1 MSSTQKRLAAK
12 ILKCGV
18 GRVWI
23 DPSPKK
29 ISATKVFQAITRS
42 DIRGFISDDIIK
54 KRPEKKRTKNLPKR
68 QQRKGSIKGAK
79 GARIGKKNDW
89 FKKIRPQRRMIK
101 ELKNTNSLKPG
112 AYRMLYMKVKG
123 GMFRSKA
130 HLQLYL
136 DDKKLLEEKK
146 NV

>member
-1 MSSTQKRLAAK
+1 MKVTILPCPWNIEVPKRTE
-12 ILKCGV
+12 
-18 GRVWI
+18 R
-23 DPSPKK
+23 K

-54 KRPEKKRTKNLPKR
+54 KRPEKKRAKNLPKR

-101 ELKNTNSLKPG
+101 EMREKETLKEGS
-112 AYRMLYMKVKG
+112 YRKIYKQVKG

-130 HLQLYL
+130 HLQLHL
-136 DDKKLLEEKK
+136 KDKELLKEVK
-146 NV
+146 